1 MSVFTAIIHRDLQLG
16 MRQRTELLTP
26 MIFFLIVISLFPLGL
41 GLDNEKVLRNVSPA
55 ILWIGALLSN
65 MLIMDR
71 LFKSDYDDGS
81 LEQLMISG
89 TPLIIVVLAKI
100 VAHWCLTALPLI
112 IITPILGLML
122 YFTVPQAL
130 EVTFLL
136 LIGTPILSCI
146 GSLCTALTLQL
157 KRAGLLLSII
167 ALPLFL
173 PALIFGVQA
182 SLRIIE
188 GHSVVGFYA
197 VFLALDLI
205 SLAVTPLITAF
216 ALRISL
222 H

>member
-1 MSVFTAIIHRDLQLG
+1 MSVFFAVIQRDLQLG

-41 GLDNEKVLRNVSPA
+41 GLENEKTMRAVAPA
-55 ILWIGALLSN
+55 VLWIGALLSN

-81 LEQLMISG
+81 LEQLMLSG
-89 TPLIIVVLAKI
+89 SPLVVIVSAKI

-112 IITPILGLML
+112 IATPILGLML

-130 EVTFLL
+130 ETTFLL
-136 LIGTPILSCI
+136 LISTPVLSCI
-146 GSLCTALTLQL
+146 GAICTALTLQL

-173 PALIFGVQA
+173 PVLIFGVQA
-182 SLRIIE
+182 TLRITE
-188 GHSVVGFYA
+188 GHTVTGFYA
-197 VFLALDLI
+197 IFLALDLI
-205 SLAVTPLITAF
+205 SLAIAPLITAF

>member
-26 MIFFLIVISLFPLGL
+26 MIFFLIVVSLFPLGL
-41 GLDNEKVLRNVSPA
+41 GLDNEKVMRSVSPA

-89 TPLIIVVLAKI
+89 SPLIIVVIAKI

-112 IITPILGLML
+112 LISPILGLML
-122 YFTVPQAL
+122 YFTVPQTL
-130 EVTFLL
+130 EITFLL
-136 LIGTPILSCI
+136 FIGTPILSCI
-146 GSLCTALTLQL
+146 GAVCTALTLQL

-182 SLRIIE
+182 TMRIME

-197 VFLALDLI
+197 IFLALDLI
-205 SLAVTPLITAF
+205 SLAAAPLITAF